1 MTDQFRQAVSRRSVL
16 AALALGG
23 MTAGAASLTQQA
35 HARTLTTPTG
45 PRITAQPLP
54 ESTAYQGGKNG
65 VGKSAIA
72 LADNNVK
79 GKVTPL
85 GRAIDFATT
94 PPSAAAVKAA
104 GYVGAIRYVSKP
116 RHPKLTG
123 KPLNKKETKDY
134 QNHGL
139 WIASV
144 FQYYGSDNP
153 DWKGG
158 AAAGKENAKEAI
170 AIHEAAGGPKKK
182 PIYAAIDSNP
192 TLAEYNSTIAPY
204 LQAFSETL
212 HNNGYEMGVY
222 GNYYTLDW
230 CYEDS
235 IGTYFWQHDWGS
247 NGKLHKNANIHQL
260 PGSSQAKV
268 GNTTVDVNEILKSDW
283 GQWQPR

>member
-1 MTDQFRQAVSRRSVL
+1 MTDQSRPLVSRRSLL
-16 AALALGG
+16 AAVAIGG
-23 MTAGAASLTQQA
+23 MTASAATLAQQA
-35 HARTLTTPTG
+35 GARTLSKPTG

-54 ESTAYQGGKNG
+54 ETSAYQDAT
-65 VGKSAIA
+65 GKSPIA
-72 LADNNVK
+72 LADNDVK

-85 GRAIDFATT
+85 GRVIDFATT
-94 PPSAAAVKAA
+94 PPSAKAVKAA
-104 GYVGAIRYVSKP
+104 GYVGAIRYVSQPRKP
-116 RHPKLTG
+116 QLTG
-123 KPLNKKETKDY
+123 KPLKKKETKDY

-144 FQYYGSDNP
+144 FQYLGSDNP

-158 AAAGKENAKEAI
+158 ASAGKANAKEAI
-170 AIHEAAGGPKKK
+170 AIHEAAGGPKNK

-192 TLAEYNSTIAPY
+192 SLAEYNSLIAPY

-212 HNNGYEMGVY
+212 HNNGYELGVY

-260 PGSSQAKV
+260 PAGYHARVES
-268 GNTTVDVNEILKSDW
+268 TTVDVNEILKSDW